1 MREKEMKKEDEEEH
15 QTHDMQKSRRH
26 DQLHITSYH
35 MHTCIHD
42 REHEH
47 DKHEPTQPCPY
58 LELFK
63 STISSAGCETKQL
76 GRTRLTHSESMMVR
90 YSEKNS
96 EFSPATL
103 APGPEAKGRR
113 QRCDPIG
120 VAINVARLVV
130 ELVEVCLLG
139 VRDC

>member
-1 MREKEMKKEDEEEH
+1 MNETK
-15 QTHDMQKSRRH
+15 QHDMQKSRRH

-63 STISSAGCETKQL
+63 SKHDIKYKRREEL
-76 GRTRLTHSESMMVR
+76 GRTRLTNSESMRVR

-130 ELVEVCLLG
+130 ELVRVCLLG